1 MITTDNR
8 ELYDICKSLRA
19 HGWTR
24 DLKNSKIFKKKND
37 EFYEN
42 YRFILPGY
50 NVRPQEINGA
60 IGIEQI
66 KKV

>member
-24 DLKNSKIFKKKND
+24 DLKNSKIFKRKMMNFTRIID
-37 EFYEN
+37 LFSQDTMLDHRN
-42 YRFILPGY
+42 QWSNWNRA
-50 NVRPQEINGA
+50 N
-60 IGIEQI
+60 

>member
-24 DLKNSKIFKKKND
+24 DLKNSKIFKKKMMNFTRIID
-37 EFYEN
+37 LFSQDTM
-42 YRFILPGY
+42 LDHKKSM
-50 NVRPQEINGA
+50 
-60 IGIEQI
+60 EQLE
-66 KKV
+66 